1 MIFKPAQ
8 LDRLATIITSLTSG
22 FLICL
27 ALFFVFK
34 VPYGWVFS
42 IIIVLIIVVSY
53 LLSPKQYTFE
63 GAKFT
68 IEKIAGTK
76 IVISLNDFEGYV
88 AIPNFTKLKLARTFG
103 NGGLFG
109 YYGMFTTAE
118 YGSINCQLTSFK
130 NVFIIRTANGTFAV
144 SPREP
149 EKFEEFLKATLSGI
163 TGEIAILQPI
173 APEEIVPASPRIL
186 ILPLVL
192 FILTIVMILLAY
204 TQLPDQIAIHF
215 DFHGNP
221 DGWGSKMSYLIS
233 NIVPA
238 SVLLVL
244 AIIIFFFV
252 RNTTPSRTIP
262 NFLVIVISLI
272 QIFIAYIA
280 FDTYWV
286 NKNDTHIIALPY
298 TLVGFLVI
306 LGLLLFFYY
315 TQIVKKQA

>member
-1 MIFKPAQ
+1 MIFKPAR
-8 LDRLATIITSLTSG
+8 LDTLATIITYLTSG

-27 ALFFVFK
+27 SLFFVLE
-34 VPYGWVFS
+34 VPHGWIFS
-42 IIIVLIIVVSY
+42 TIIMLIVIISY
-53 LLSPKQYTFE
+53 LLSPNRYAFE
-63 GAKFT
+63 GTKFI
-68 IEKIAGTK
+68 IEKVVGTK
-76 IVISLNDFEGYV
+76 LVISLNDLKGYV
-88 AIPNFTKLKLARTFG
+88 VIPDFTKLKLARTFG

-109 YYGMFTTAE
+109 YYGMFSTAE

-130 NVFIIRTANGTFAV
+130 NVFIIKTKKGTFAV

-149 EKFEEFLKATLSGI
+149 QRFEEFLKTTVSGVKGNI
-163 TGEIAILQPI
+163 TILQPI
-173 APEEIVPASPRIL
+173 SSDTFVRASAYIL
-186 ILPLVL
+186 ILPLML
-192 FILTIVMILLAY
+192 FILTLAMILLAY

-215 DFHGNP
+215 DFQGTP
-221 DGWGSKMSYLIS
+221 DDWGTKMSYCIS

-238 SVLLVL
+238 SVLFVL
-244 AIIIFFFV
+244 AIVIFFFV
-252 RNTTPSRTIP
+252 RNTTSNRSIP

-286 NKNDTHIIALPY
+286 NRNDTHFIPLPY

-306 LGLLLFFYY
+306 LGVLLFLYY